1 MPCGSERIVV
11 WAGLRVQDGAI
22 EAFKE
27 LAAPVIEA
35 TRQEPG
41 CIKYDL
47 LQDSADPQTF
57 YFFEEY
63 ADENAY
69 KAHREMSYMPAM
81 REGREK
87 LLDKYLGIR
96 VFSERFVS

>member
-11 WAGLRVQDGAI
+11 WAGLRVKDGAI

-47 LQDSADPQTF
+47 PQDSADPQTF

-96 VFSERFVS
+96 VFAERFVS

>member
-11 WAGLRVQDGAI
+11 WAGLRVKDGAI

-35 TRQEPG
+35 TRQDPG

-57 YFFEEY
+57 
-63 ADENAY
+63 
-69 KAHREMSYMPAM
+69 
-81 REGREK
+81 
-87 LLDKYLGIR
+87 
-96 VFSERFVS
+96 